1 MVSMRA
7 TPSVSVV
14 IPNYN
19 GAAFLETCLASLAR
33 QTCSPLEILLVDNA
47 SQDDSLEITRRV
59 IPSAVILG
67 QKQNLG
73 FAAAV
78 NAGIRAARGEW
89 IAVLN
94 NDTEVSD
101 GWLETAAAAL
111 DRHPEA
117 AFVACRIMEFEDRNR
132 LYSAGDCFLR
142 TGIGYR
148 RGQEQR
154 DAPMYREE
162 IEIFSAGG
170 CAALYRKSVLDELQ
184 GFDGKL
190 FAYLEDVDLGL
201 RLQAAGYRGYYAPQ
215 SAVFH
220 RGGGTSGGE
229 ISPLAVR
236 LRTRNSILLLMQ
248 SLPAR
253 ILWRCLPM
261 ILVGQAS
268 WLVRVAKWG
277 RLGSYLRGL
286 AGVVPLIPA
295 AMKHRSR
302 IRPAWKAAPGRLWKA
317 ILQSETLAR
326 KDFPRNGS
334 EPRSTFLTWYFRWF

>member
-1 MVSMRA
+1 MRA

-19 GAAFLETCLASLAR
+19 GAAFLKTCLASLAR
-33 QTCSPLEILLVDNA
+33 QTRAPLEILLVDNA
-47 SQDDSLEITRRV
+47 SEDDSVEVARRI

-67 QKQNLG
+67 QNRNLG
-73 FAAAV
+73 FAGAV
-78 NAGIRAARGEW
+78 NAGIRAARGDW

-94 NDTEVSD
+94 NDTEVTD
-101 GWLETAAAAL
+101 GWLETAADAL
-111 DRHPEA
+111 ARHPEA
-117 AFVACRIMEFEDRNR
+117 AFIACRILEFENRNR

-142 TGIGYR
+142 TGVGYR
-148 RGQEQR
+148 RGQELR

-170 CAALYRKSVLDELQ
+170 CAALYRKSVLEELQ
-184 GFDGKL
+184 GFDSKL

-229 ISPLAVR
+229 SSPLAVR
-236 LRTRNSILLLMQ
+236 LRTRNSLLLLMQ
-248 SLPAR
+248 SLPAG
-253 ILWRCLPM
+253 ILFRCLPM
-261 ILVGQAS
+261 IVAGQAS
-268 WLVRVAKWG
+268 WLARVLAWR
-277 RLGSYLRGL
+277 RLGSYLRGV

-295 AMKHRSR
+295 ALKHRR
-302 IRPAWKAAPGRLWKA
+302 TIRPVWKAAPERLWRA
-317 ILQSETLAR
+317 ILESETIAR
-326 KDFPRNGS
+326 KDFVSNGN

>member
-1 MVSMRA
+1 MRA

-19 GAAFLETCLASLAR
+19 GAAFLETCLTSLAR

-78 NAGIRAARGEW
+78 NAGIKAARGEW

-101 GWLETAAAAL
+101 GWLETAADVL

-117 AFVACRIMEFEDRNR
+117 AFLACRILEFEDRNR

-142 TGIGYR
+142 TGVGYR

-215 SAVFH
+215 STVFH
-220 RGGGTSGGE
+220 RGGATSGGE

-261 ILVGQAS
+261 ILAGQAS
-268 WLVRVAKWG
+268 WLFRVVKWG

-286 AGVVPLIPA
+286 AGIVPLIPA
-295 AMKHRSR
+295 AMKHRRR
-302 IRPAWKAAPGRLWKA
+302 IRPAWKAAPERLWKA

-326 KDFPRNGS
+326 TDFPKNGS
-334 EPRSTFLTWYFRWF
+334 EPRSIFLTWYFRWF

>member
-7 TPSVSVV
+7 TLSVSVV

-19 GAAFLETCLASLAR
+19 GAAFLEPCLTSLAR

-47 SQDDSLEITRRV
+47 SDDASLEIVRRV

-67 QKQNLG
+67 QGKNLG

-101 GWLETAAAAL
+101 GWLETAADAL
-111 DRHPEA
+111 ARHPEA
-117 AFVACRIMEFEDRNR
+117 AFLACRILEFEDRDR

-142 TGIGYR
+142 IGVGYR
-148 RGQEQR
+148 RGQEMR

-201 RLQAAGYRGYYAPQ
+201 RLQASGYHGYYVPQ

-220 RGGGTSGGE
+220 RGGATSGGE

-236 LRTRNSILLLMQ
+236 LRTRNSLLLLIQ

-261 ILVGQAS
+261 ILLGQAS
-268 WLVRVAKWG
+268 WLARVVSWG
-277 RLGSYLRGL
+277 RLDSYLRGL
-286 AGVVPLIPA
+286 AGVFPLIPA
-295 AMKHRSR
+295 AIKHRRR
-302 IRPAWKAAPGRLWKA
+302 IRPAWKAAPGRLWQA
-317 ILQSETLAR
+317 ILRSETMAR
-326 KDFPRNGS
+326 EDFLRDGI
-334 EPRSTFLTWYFRWF
+334 ERRSMFLTWYFRWF